1 MSYIYGDNIQT
12 ADAADDIG
20 RGFTGMAFWS
30 IQTLNAL
37 SLAMLLFLLSA
48 GLSIIFGLMRIIN
61 LAHGSFYLL
70 GGYVGL
76 TVIAATGNFW
86 LGLIAAPLAVGIFS
100 AVIHVTVLRRVQNN
114 ELGQVLLTF
123 GLLLMISDMAMW
135 IWGGLPRTLP
145 RPEFLDGSIRVGK
158 LVFPLYRVALTIAG
172 LISALLIWLLL
183 ERTRIG
189 AVVRAGVDDQ
199 EMSRGIGI
207 DIGRVFTLIFACG
220 AAMAAMA
227 GVLGGALL
235 GVYPGADFEVVL
247 LAFAV
252 VVIGGLGSLKGAFVG
267 SLFIGVV
274 DTFGKALVPQYALFT
289 IFVPMAIMLAI
300 RPTGLFGR
308 A

>member
-1 MSYIYGDNIQT
+1 MS
-12 ADAADDIG
+12 
-20 RGFTGMAFWS
+20 FWS
-30 IQTLNAL
+30 IQVLNSL

-70 GGYVGL
+70 GGYVAL
-76 TVIAATGNFW
+76 SVIAATENFW
-86 LGLIAAPLAVGIFS
+86 LGLIAAPIAVGLFS
-100 AVIHVTVLRRVQNN
+100 AVIHRGVLRRIENN
-114 ELGQVLLTF
+114 ELAQVLVTF
-123 GLLLMISDMAMW
+123 GLLLMISDLSIW

-145 RPEFLDGSIRVGK
+145 RPGIFDGAFRVGAM
-158 LVFPLYRVALTIAG
+158 VFPVYRVALTGAG
-172 LISALLIWLLL
+172 LLSVVLIWLVL

-189 AVVRAGVDDQ
+189 AIVRAGVDDQ
-199 EMSRGIGI
+199 EMVRGIGI
-207 DIGRVFTLIFACG
+207 DIGRVFTLVFASG
-220 AAMAAMA
+220 AAMAAVA
-227 GVLGGALL
+227 GVLGGGLL
-235 GVYPGADFEVVL
+235 GVYPGADFDVVL

-267 SLFIGVV
+267 SLFIGFI

-308 A
+308 E

>member
-1 MSYIYGDNIQT
+1 MS
-12 ADAADDIG
+12 
-20 RGFTGMAFWS
+20 FWS
-30 IQTLNAL
+30 IQLLNGL

-76 TVIAATGNFW
+76 TVIAATGSFW
-86 LGLIAAPLAVGIFS
+86 LGLVAAPIAVGIFS
-100 AVIHVTVLRRVQNN
+100 ALVHRTILHRIQHN
-114 ELGQVLLTF
+114 ELAQVLTTF
-123 GLLLMISDMAMW
+123 GLLLMISDMAIW

-145 RPEFLDGSIRVGK
+145 RPDIFDGAFHVGSMI
-158 LVFPLYRVALTIAG
+158 FPVYRVAIMAAG
-172 LISALLIWLLL
+172 LAAAVLIWLVLD
-183 ERTRIG
+183 RTRIG
-189 AVVRAGVDDQ
+189 AIVRAGVDDQ
-199 EMSRGIGI
+199 EMVRGIGI
-207 DIGRVFTLIFACG
+207 DIGRVFTLVFACG
-220 AAMAAMA
+220 AAVAAIA
-227 GVLGGALL
+227 GVLGGAML

-252 VVIGGLGSLKGAFVG
+252 VVIGGLGSVKGAFMG
-267 SLFIGVV
+267 SLLIGLI

>member
-1 MSYIYGDNIQT
+1 MS
-12 ADAADDIG
+12 
-20 RGFTGMAFWS
+20 FWS
-30 IQTLNAL
+30 IQVLNSL

-70 GGYVGL
+70 GGYVAL
-76 TVIAATGNFW
+76 SVIAATENFW
-86 LGLIAAPLAVGIFS
+86 LGLIAAPIAVGLFS
-100 AVIHVTVLRRVQNN
+100 AVIHRGVLRRIENN
-114 ELGQVLLTF
+114 ELAQVLVTF
-123 GLLLMISDMAMW
+123 GLLLMISDLSIW

-145 RPEFLDGSIRVGK
+145 RPGIFDGAFRVGAM
-158 LVFPLYRVALTIAG
+158 VFPVYRVALTGAG
-172 LISALLIWLLL
+172 LLSVILIWLVL

-189 AVVRAGVDDQ
+189 AIVRAGVDDQ
-199 EMSRGIGI
+199 EMVRGIGI
-207 DIGRVFTLIFACG
+207 DIGRVFTLVFASG
-220 AAMAAMA
+220 AAMAAVA
-227 GVLGGALL
+227 GVLGGGLL
-235 GVYPGADFEVVL
+235 GVYPGADFDVVL

-267 SLFIGVV
+267 SLFIGFI

-308 A
+308 E

>member
-1 MSYIYGDNIQT
+1 MS
-12 ADAADDIG
+12 
-20 RGFTGMAFWS
+20 FWS
-30 IQTLNAL
+30 IQVLNSL

-70 GGYVGL
+70 GGYVAL
-76 TVIAATGNFW
+76 SVIAATENFW
-86 LGLIAAPLAVGIFS
+86 LGLIAAPIAVGLFS
-100 AVIHVTVLRRVQNN
+100 AVIHRGVLRRIENN
-114 ELGQVLLTF
+114 ELAQVLVTF
-123 GLLLMISDMAMW
+123 GLLLMISDLSIW

-145 RPEFLDGSIRVGK
+145 RPEIFDGAFRVGAM
-158 LVFPLYRVALTIAG
+158 VFPVYRVALTGAG
-172 LISALLIWLLL
+172 LLSVVLIWLVL

-189 AVVRAGVDDQ
+189 AIVRAGVDDQ
-199 EMSRGIGI
+199 EMVRGIGI
-207 DIGRVFTLIFACG
+207 DIGRVFTLVFASG
-220 AAMAAMA
+220 AAMAAVA
-227 GVLGGALL
+227 GVLGGGLL
-235 GVYPGADFEVVL
+235 GVYPGADFDVVL

-267 SLFIGVV
+267 SLFIGFI

-308 A
+308 E

>member
-1 MSYIYGDNIQT
+1 MS
-12 ADAADDIG
+12 
-20 RGFTGMAFWS
+20 FWS
-30 IQTLNAL
+30 IQVLNSL

-70 GGYVGL
+70 GGYVAL
-76 TVIAATGNFW
+76 SVIAATENFW
-86 LGLIAAPLAVGIFS
+86 LGLIAAPIAVGLFS
-100 AVIHVTVLRRVQNN
+100 AVIHRGVLRRIENN
-114 ELGQVLLTF
+114 ELAQVLVTF
-123 GLLLMISDMAMW
+123 GLLLMISDLSIW

-145 RPEFLDGSIRVGK
+145 RPEIFDGAFRVGAM
-158 LVFPLYRVALTIAG
+158 VFPVYRVALTGAG
-172 LISALLIWLLL
+172 LLSVILIWLVL

-189 AVVRAGVDDQ
+189 AIVRAGVDDQ
-199 EMSRGIGI
+199 EMVRGIGI
-207 DIGRVFTLIFACG
+207 DIGRVFTLVFASG
-220 AAMAAMA
+220 AAMAAVA
-227 GVLGGALL
+227 GVLGGGLL
-235 GVYPGADFEVVL
+235 GVYPGADFDVVL

-267 SLFIGVV
+267 SLFIGFI

-308 A
+308 E

>member
-1 MSYIYGDNIQT
+1 MS
-12 ADAADDIG
+12 
-20 RGFTGMAFWS
+20 FWS
-30 IQTLNAL
+30 IQVLNSL

-70 GGYVGL
+70 GGYVAL
-76 TVIAATGNFW
+76 SVIAATENFW
-86 LGLIAAPLAVGIFS
+86 LGLIAAPIAVGLFS
-100 AVIHVTVLRRVQNN
+100 AVIHRGVLRRIENN
-114 ELGQVLLTF
+114 ELAQVLVTF
-123 GLLLMISDMAMW
+123 GLLLMISDLSIW

-145 RPEFLDGSIRVGK
+145 RPDIFDGAFRVGAM
-158 LVFPLYRVALTIAG
+158 VFPVYRVALTGAG
-172 LISALLIWLLL
+172 LLSVILIWLVL

-189 AVVRAGVDDQ
+189 AIVRAGVDDQ
-199 EMSRGIGI
+199 EMVRGIGI
-207 DIGRVFTLIFACG
+207 DIGRVFTLVFASG
-220 AAMAAMA
+220 AAMAAVA
-227 GVLGGALL
+227 GVLGGGLL
-235 GVYPGADFEVVL
+235 GVYPGADFDVVL

-267 SLFIGVV
+267 SLFIGFI

-308 A
+308 E

>member
-1 MSYIYGDNIQT
+1 MS
-12 ADAADDIG
+12 
-20 RGFTGMAFWS
+20 FWS
-30 IQTLNAL
+30 IQVLNSL

-70 GGYVGL
+70 GGYVAL
-76 TVIAATGNFW
+76 TVIAATGSFW
-86 LGLIAAPLAVGIFS
+86 LGLIAAPIAVALFS
-100 AVIHVTVLRRVQNN
+100 AVIHRGILRRIEHN
-114 ELGQVLLTF
+114 ELAQVLVTF
-123 GLLLMISDMAMW
+123 GLLLMISDLTIW

-145 RPEFLDGSIRVGK
+145 RPEIFDGAFRFGAM
-158 LVFPLYRVALTIAG
+158 VFPIYRVALAGAG
-172 LISALLIWLLL
+172 LLAAALIWLVL

-189 AVVRAGVDDQ
+189 AVVRAGVDD
-199 EMSRGIGI
+199 EDMVRGVGI
-207 DIGRVFTLIFACG
+207 DIGRVFTLVFASG
-220 AAMAAMA
+220 GAMAAVA

-235 GVYPGADFEVVL
+235 GVYPGADFDVVL

-267 SLFIGVV
+267 SLFIGFV

-289 IFVPMAIMLAI
+289 IFVPMTIMLAI

-308 A
+308 E

>member
-1 MSYIYGDNIQT
+1 MN
-12 ADAADDIG
+12 
-20 RGFTGMAFWS
+20 FWS
-30 IQTLNAL
+30 IQILNGL

-70 GGYVGL
+70 GGYIGL
-76 TVIAATGNFW
+76 AVIEFTGNFW
-86 LGLIAAPLAVGIFS
+86 LGLVVAPLAVGLLS
-100 AVIHVTVLRRVQNN
+100 AVIHGSVLQRVQNN
-114 ELGQVLLTF
+114 ELAQVLLTF
-123 GLLLMISDMAMW
+123 GLLLIISDLTVW

-145 RPEFLDGSIRVGK
+145 RPEFLEGALRIGS
-158 LVFPLYRVALTIAG
+158 LVFPTYRVALTAAG
-172 LISALLIWLLL
+172 LVAALAIWLLL
-183 ERTRIG
+183 ERTQIG

-199 EMSRGIGI
+199 EMVRGIGI
-207 DIGRVFTLIFACG
+207 KIGRVFTLVFAAG
-220 AAMAAMA
+220 AILAAVA

-252 VVIGGLGSLKGAFVG
+252 VVIGGLGSLRGAFVG
-267 SLFIGVV
+267 SLFIGLI

-289 IFVPMAIMLAI
+289 IFVPMAIVLAI
-300 RPTGLFGR
+300 RPRGLFGR